1 MKVFRFTEPQ
11 RFGIRFFGVLLAMSA
26 FAWAV
31 QLPKHLGLYQ
41 NFLASAATRVA
52 QLVGSTS
59 SAEADQ
65 ISANGITLDI
75 NYECTGVYVLLI
87 LFTFLVAY
95 PASWWSR
102 VLGFLVGTATL
113 SAVNVLRIAVL
124 VRVAELQPDLFGYFH
139 EYVWQGIFLVLVIA
153 YAMLW
158 VDRVR

>member
-1 MKVFRFTEPQ
+1 MRSFRLTEPQ
-11 RFGIRFFGVLLAMSA
+11 RFGIRFFSILLLMSA
-26 FAWAV
+26 LAWAV
-31 QLPKHLGLYQ
+31 GITKQLGAYQ
-41 NFLASAATRVA
+41 RLLAAAATSLA

-59 SAEADQ
+59 WAEADQ
-65 ISANGITLDI
+65 ISANGVTLDI

-87 LFTFLVAY
+87 LFTFLLAY
-95 PASWWSR
+95 PAAWWSR
-102 VLGFLVGTATL
+102 LLGFLVGTVAL

-153 YAMLW
+153 YAMVW